1 MNYHVFQRR
10 VLRGGMFSPPRNLVT
25 QGDGEGSCMVY
36 AIINLIITNE
46 GLWKH
51 LSTEGLE
58 WFLNMM
64 QEGDVTSCD
73 HYWYDEIKGLFTCEM
88 KEYAMGDL
96 ESENLTLPE
105 FLYYID
111 ALRGSSVENE
121 LITYPSELILFQ
133 SEGMEDGHVLCTTD
147 DESETTF
154 VDSHGEVWRF
164 STLMT
169 DGKIDKF
176 KVYLL
181 STPYSKILSYLSNIS
196 FKYDKDAEI
205 PEYLKPH
212 QNLFMDLNALP
223 KTVGSNMM
231 QTWLNFKS
239 RSRLNE
245 GDEPIPFNL
254 PD

>member
-1 MNYHVFQRR
+1 MNRHVFQRH

-36 AIINLIITNE
+36 AIINLLITNE

-64 QEGDVTSCD
+64 QEGDVTSCS
-73 HYWYDEIKGLFTCEM
+73 HFWYDEIRGLFTCEM
-88 KEYAMGDL
+88 KTYAMGDL

-105 FLYYID
+105 FLYY
-111 ALRGSSVENE
+111 SSFQDDK
-121 LITYPSELILFQ
+121 LMTYPSELISFQ
-133 SEGMEDGHVLCTTD
+133 SEGMEDAHAMCTTD
-147 DESETTF
+147 DASETTF

-169 DGKIDKF
+169 DGEIDKR

-181 STPYSKILSYLSNIS
+181 STPYSKVLSYLANIQ

-205 PEYLKPH
+205 PEYLQPH
-212 QNLFMDLNALP
+212 QNLFMDLNTLP

-239 RSRLNE
+239 RSRLKE